1 MTNKKKGNRAEA
13 PGEFSIHWDYFL
25 VTGFVPP
32 LVRGQYVLVEYAGRN
47 RVAVVEAR
55 MPGQCYWASLCAPI
69 GGQKR
74 VVVSKH
80 SLRGIASNA

>member
-1 MTNKKKGNRAEA
+1 MANKKKSDRAEN
-13 PGEFSIHWDYFL
+13 PSEFSIHWDYFL

-32 LVRGQYVLVEYAGRN
+32 LERGRYVLVEYAGRN
-47 RVAVVEAR
+47 RVAVVESKMA
-55 MPGQCYWASLCAPI
+55 GGCYWASLCAPV

-80 SLRGIASNA
+80 SLRGLASNA